1 MLLKVPECG
10 CEKYVHRNPEI
21 RNPKHTPQNGTCS
34 VETFSRGPGQK
45 IIGFTFY
52 EPIKEEKEIGQ
63 AQHMFSQ
70 ILQIR
75 IYEFFS
81 TKCFFNTCFDF
92 FQMLK
97 TEKKMPFLTN
107 KEFSFSTEKKFVD
120 SYSRYS

>member
-21 RNPKHTPQNGTCS
+21 RNPKHTPKNGTCS

-63 AQHMFSQ
+63 AQHMFSR
-70 ILQIR
+70 ILPIP
-75 IYEFFS
+75 IYEFFLPNI
-81 TKCFFNTCFDF
+81 FNTYLFCF

-97 TEKKMPFLTN
+97 TEN
-107 KEFSFSTEKKFVD
+107 KCLF
-120 SYSRYS
+120 

>member
-81 TKCFFNTCFDF
+81 PKCFFNTCFDF
-92 FQMLK
+92 FKCSKLRKNAFFDQ
-97 TEKKMPFLTN
+97 
-107 KEFSFSTEKKFVD
+107 
-120 SYSRYS
+120 

>member
-21 RNPKHTPQNGTCS
+21 RNPKHTPKNGTCS

-63 AQHMFSQ
+63 DYHMFSRILRIQSTNFFYQ
-70 ILQIR
+70 I
-75 IYEFFS
+75 FFH
-81 TKCFFNTCFDF
+81 TCFDF
-92 FQMLK
+92 FK
-97 TEKKMPFLTN
+97 
-107 KEFSFSTEKKFVD
+107 
-120 SYSRYS
+120 

>member
-1 MLLKVPECG
+1 MIFLGNYFILYYFFFQIYPTQSTNFFSDDKVLLKVPECG

-63 AQHMFSQ
+63 AQHMFSR
-70 ILQIR
+70 ILRIP
-75 IYEFFS
+75 IYEFFLPNI
-81 TKCFFNTCFDF
+81 F
-92 FQMLK
+92 
-97 TEKKMPFLTN
+97 
-107 KEFSFSTEKKFVD
+107 
-120 SYSRYS
+120 

>member
-21 RNPKHTPQNGTCS
+21 RNPKHTPKNGTCS

-63 AQHMFSQ
+63 AQHMFSR
-70 ILQIR
+70 ILR
-75 IYEFFS
+75 I
-81 TKCFFNTCFDF
+81 
-92 FQMLK
+92 
-97 TEKKMPFLTN
+97 PI
-107 KEFSFSTEKKFVD
+107 
-120 SYSRYS
+120 